1 MAKKNHMEKTQIIET
16 IIEKI
21 NNNYD
26 HYDIEE
32 FLERKGINPADF
44 DILIE
49 AAENKILAHKLKTYP
64 KQNKF
69 RFIFYM
75 VLFVLSFLFSII
87 ILPILNIR
95 NGIIPLSIFGAISIS
110 LSGCYALLFYKSWN
124 KDFVGKVGKPKFNLS
139 TYLLIFSVPTV
150 LLYFLI
156 SWSTIN
162 GAGHDLYKL
171 KSTSKIIK
179 FFTK

>member
-1 MAKKNHMEKTQIIET
+1 MEKTQIIET
-16 IIEKI
+16 IIDKI

-26 HYDIEE
+26 HYDIKE

-49 AAENKILAHKLKTYP
+49 AAENKILVHKLKTYP

-69 RFIFYM
+69 RFIFCM
-75 VLFVLSFLFSII
+75 VLFVLSFLFFII
-87 ILPILNIR
+87 ILPILNII
-95 NGIIPLSIFGAISIS
+95 NGIMPVSIFGAILIS
-110 LSGCYALLFYKSWN
+110 LSGFYALLYYKSWS
-124 KDFVGKVGKPKFNLS
+124 KDFIEKAGKPKFDLS
-139 TYLLIFSVPTV
+139 TYFLICSVPTV

-162 GAGHDLYKL
+162 RSGHDLYKL
-171 KSTSKIIK
+171 KTTIKIVK
-179 FFTK
+179 SVRR